1 MTMNLID
8 NAAEAAATALAPELA
23 LPLRAWSWAKQ
34 RAVPLLLAALALVL
48 LILVIV
54 GVINHFSGAKRAAAV
69 ATLAASQGNAAMV
82 SGSDATST
90 VQARDAS
97 DHNTEG
103 TVTHAQSAIQAA
115 TDTSGADAAG
125 RSGLCA
131 ISADLCA
138 ASGVQ
143 QPTAH

>member
-1 MTMNLID
+1 MSLID
-8 NAAEAAATALAPELA
+8 QAAQTAATALAPEIA
-23 LPLRAWSWAKQ
+23 VPLRAWGWAKA

-48 LILVIV
+48 LILAIV
-54 GVINHFSGAKRAAAV
+54 AAINHFSGAKRTAAV

-90 VQARDAS
+90 IEARDTA

-103 TVTHAQSAIQAA
+103 TVSHAQSAIQAA

-131 ISADLCA
+131 IAADLCPA
-138 ASGVQ
+138 GGMQ
-143 QPTAH
+143 QPAAH